1 MPLNDESAYGNLQNY
16 KLYLRP
22 NAHNHYGFP
31 NLQKS
36 QLTKHQQNVRNLLYL
51 MSKNKSMTTWDLAK
65 ISIPDDIS
73 KLRERE
79 KIYRRLLV
87 GRKDKGKH
95 SDGILDLGL
104 VVKDGKSLKTG
115 KADLVIGSR
124 FLNDD
129 GENVP
134 SYRKTGIKILTKL
147 ANTSLEQKITDSQS
161 GFRGYGKRVIE
172 EVTPSESG
180 MGVSNEILIKA
191 SKKGF
196 QIIEVPI
203 VILYEGD
210 TSSQN
215 PLSHG
220 SSVFLSTLK
229 FISMEHPLKFY
240 GIPGGAFLTIGIIF
254 LIYTIQLFS
263 ETRQIITNVSLIGIG
278 STLLGVVLCTTSIM
292 LYSIVSVVR
301 ERR

>member
-1 MPLNDESAYGNLQNY
+1 MEITVGIPAYNEEKNIGQIITKLKKITDKIIVCDDGSTDSTGKIATEMGAKVIRHEKNLGYGSAIRSIFLKAREEKSESLIT
-16 KLYLRP
+16 L
-22 NAHNHYGFP
+22 
-31 NLQKS
+31 
-36 QLTKHQQNVRNLLYL
+36 
-51 MSKNKSMTTWDLAK
+51 D
-65 ISIPDDIS
+65 
-73 KLRERE
+73 
-79 KIYRRLLV
+79 
-87 GRKDKGKH
+87 
-95 SDGILDLGL
+95 SDGQHRIEDID
-104 VVKDGKSLKTG
+104 VVVEPLRTG

-124 FLNDD
+124 FLNNN
-129 GENVP
+129 GKNVP

-161 GFRGYGKRVIE
+161 GFRAYGKRVIQ

-203 VILYEGD
+203 VILYDGD

-215 PLSHG
+215 PLFHG

-240 GIPGGAFLTIGIIF
+240 GIPGGLFLIIGITF

-263 ETRQIITNVSLIGIG
+263 ETRQILLSSAIIGVGSVTFGIVLLMSGILLFSMVNLIRNKN
-278 STLLGVVLCTTSIM
+278 LKKNLFKN
-292 LYSIVSVVR
+292 
-301 ERR
+301 

>member
-1 MPLNDESAYGNLQNY
+1 MEITVGIPAYNEEKNIGKIITKLQQVADKIIVCDDGSSDSTGKIATEMGAIVIRHNKNLGYGSAIRSIFLKAREENSESLIT
-16 KLYLRP
+16 L
-22 NAHNHYGFP
+22 
-31 NLQKS
+31 
-36 QLTKHQQNVRNLLYL
+36 
-51 MSKNKSMTTWDLAK
+51 D
-65 ISIPDDIS
+65 
-73 KLRERE
+73 
-79 KIYRRLLV
+79 
-87 GRKDKGKH
+87 
-95 SDGILDLGL
+95 SDGQHRIEDIGI
-104 VVKDGKSLKTG
+104 VVEPLKTR

-134 SYRKTGIKILTKL
+134 SYRKTGIKLLTKL

-196 QIIEVPI
+196 QIVEVPI
-203 VILYEGD
+203 VILYEGE

-240 GIPGGAFLTIGIIF
+240 GIPGSVFLAIGIIF
-254 LIYTIQLFS
+254 FIYTIQLFS
-263 ETRQIITNVSLIGIG
+263 ETRQILLSSAIIGVGSVTFGIILIMSAI
-278 STLLGVVLCTTSIM
+278 LLFSMVNLIRNKN
-292 LYSIVSVVR
+292 LKKNFFKN
-301 ERR
+301 

>member
-1 MPLNDESAYGNLQNY
+1 MEITVGIPAYNEEKNIGQIITKLKKITDKIIVCDDGSTDSTGKIATEMGAKVIRHEKNLGYGSAIRSIFLKAREEKSESLIT
-16 KLYLRP
+16 L
-22 NAHNHYGFP
+22 
-31 NLQKS
+31 
-36 QLTKHQQNVRNLLYL
+36 
-51 MSKNKSMTTWDLAK
+51 D
-65 ISIPDDIS
+65 
-73 KLRERE
+73 
-79 KIYRRLLV
+79 
-87 GRKDKGKH
+87 
-95 SDGILDLGL
+95 SDGQHRIEDID
-104 VVKDGKSLKTG
+104 VVVEPLRTG

-124 FLNDD
+124 FLNND
-129 GENVP
+129 GKNVP

-161 GFRGYGKRVIE
+161 GFRAYGKRVIQ

-203 VILYEGD
+203 VILYDGD

-215 PLSHG
+215 PLFHG

-240 GIPGGAFLTIGIIF
+240 GIPGGLFLIIGITF

-263 ETRQIITNVSLIGIG
+263 ETRQILLSSAIIGVGSVTFGIILLMSGILLFSMVNLIRNKN
-278 STLLGVVLCTTSIM
+278 LKKNLFKN
-292 LYSIVSVVR
+292 
-301 ERR
+301 